1 MKRLWRKYL
10 YKFLAVLLISAM
22 AIGMLPT
29 SGAKAAPYTLSEV
42 YGGVIL
48 NNGDTIVK
56 GDGASPASTIN
67 GESIGEG
74 SGYTVIS
81 GPFKSGSA
89 SKRVT
94 DESGGVTYTIVLVSV
109 YTVTWQDYNRTVLG
123 TDSVGAGDTPWH
135 ADPTRD
141 GDAQY
146 GYTFSGWTGG
156 SLNGPTLTGD
166 LPPVFGDVTYTATY
180 TQFTNQYPVDF
191 YNEDGQTGLYGL
203 KAVKYGDTP
212 VYGGTTPV
220 KAEDE
225 DYTYTFDGWTTT
237 PGSGTV
243 ITGELPAVTGI
254 TVYYAHFTATPKAPK
269 TYTVSFSSNG
279 GSGTMNPQIIP
290 CGVSTALDRN
300 AFTYAGHTF
309 AGWEY
314 RDSDGRLKT
323 VADGASVKDLTTAGG
338 RITLTAKW
346 EDAPTATPTAT
357 PTVTPTVKPTA
368 TPTATPVPSG
378 TDGPSGSPAP
388 SGSVTPTPVPSG
400 TDGPSVSPAPSGSA
414 TPTPVPSGTDGPS
427 GSPAVTPTATPVPS
441 GTDGPSG
448 SPAPSGTPSGSPTP
462 SGAANPSPS
471 ATVNLTPSV
480 SATPTP
486 TPVSG
491 GKTTPTPTPKP
502 NDNGGNTTPTPNPVP
517 TGNVTT
523 GGDNPN
529 PTGTPGDGTTTTG
542 KAKKYKI
549 TYYVDGKKNKNT
561 GNPATYY
568 YGIGCSINKGVDK
581 EGYEFLGW
589 ATKKKGGKIISQIT
603 KKDKGNKKL
612 YARYQKLQYEEVVD
626 DDKDKPDTD
635 EGEGKVNTGFGLL
648 FARMTKYTKN
658 SITIKWKKLKNV
670 DGYDIYGSQCNS
682 KDVERKYKYITTL
695 GPDKNT
701 YKATKLLKA
710 TYYKYYVEA
719 FVMEDG
725 KKKVITRSALIHGT
739 TVNPVYGVAESLT
752 LNETEITLKVGETF
766 TLVGTEHNDTKIIRP
781 HRPICFESS
790 DKKIAKVSVYDG
802 VIKAKKVGKCKIWVY
817 AQNGIYTY
825 CTVNVVK

>member
-1 MKRLWRKYL
+1 MRKYL
-10 YKFLAVLLISAM
+10 YKFLAVLLITAM
-22 AIGMLPT
+22 AVGMLPT
-29 SGAKAAPYTLSEV
+29 SGAKAAAYTLSEV

-48 NNGDTIVK
+48 NNGDTIIR

-67 GESIGEG
+67 GESIVEG

-81 GPFKSGSA
+81 GPVKSGSA
-89 SKRVT
+89 SKRET

-109 YTVTWQDYNRTVLG
+109 YTVTWQDYNGTVLG

-146 GYTFSGWTGG
+146 SYTFSGWTGG
-156 SLNGPTLTGD
+156 TLNGPEKTLPIVT
-166 LPPVFGDVTYTATY
+166 GDVTYIANY
-180 TQFTNQYPVDF
+180 TKSTNQYNVEF
-191 YNEDGQTGLYGL
+191 VNENGTRLDYQTGVDYGTVP
-203 KAVKYGDTP
+203 AYNGTP
-212 VYGGTTPV
+212 T
-220 KAEDE
+220 KAEDD
-225 DYTYTFDGWTTT
+225 DYTYTFDGWTAT
-237 PGSGTV
+237 GGTAV
-243 ITGELPAVTGI
+243 LSDPLPKVTADV
-254 TVYYAHFTATPKAPK
+254 VYTAHYTATPKAPK

-314 RDSDGRLKT
+314 RDSDGSLKT

-346 EDAPTATPTAT
+346 EDAPTTTPTAT

-378 TDGPSGSPAP
+378 TDSPSGSPA
-388 SGSVTPTPVPSG
+388 
-400 TDGPSVSPAPSGSA
+400 A
-414 TPTPVPSGTDGPS
+414 TPTAIPVPSGTDGPS

-448 SPAPSGTPSGSPTP
+448 SPAPSGSPVASPTP
-462 SGAANPSPS
+462 SGTASPTPS
-471 ATVNLTPSV
+471 ATVNPTPSTTG
-480 SATPTP
+480 APTP

-491 GKTTPTPTPKP
+491 GNNTPTPTPKP

-682 KDVERKYKYITTL
+682 KDVERKYEYITTL

>member
-1 MKRLWRKYL
+1 MRKYL

-22 AIGMLPT
+22 AVGMLPI
-29 SGAKAAPYTLSEV
+29 SGVKAADYTESTMPAIL
-42 YGGVIL
+42 YGGQTIDGDDTTNSSCGSYIYFGNDIL
-48 NNGDTIVK
+48 RTLWGPNSPITVPEGKWERYYVGGFD
-56 GDGASPASTIN
+56 DEHQGAI
-67 GESIGEG
+67 
-74 SGYTVIS
+74 YRY
-81 GPFKSGSA
+81 K
-89 SKRVT
+89 KVT
-94 DESGGVTYTIVLVSV
+94 TYSVTFVDDDQT
-109 YTVTWQDYNRTVLG
+109 TVLKPTAEYDEG
-123 TDSVGAGDTPWH
+123 TNISDIAPSVSSK
-135 ADPTRD
+135 
-141 GDAQY
+141 GDAQ
-146 GYTFSGWTGG
+146 FSFDFIGWKVASAAGAALTDAPATVTA
-156 SLNGPTLTGD
+156 SMTLIAN
-166 LPPVFGDVTYTATY
+166 YRKS
-180 TQFTNQYPVDF
+180 TNQYPVDF
-191 YNEDGQTGLYGL
+191 YDEDGQTWLDGIKAIEYGE
-203 KAVKYGDTP
+203 VP
-212 VYGGTTPV
+212 VYGGATPT
-220 KAEDE
+220 KDADD
-225 DYTYTFDGWTTT
+225 DYTYAFDGWTTT

-243 ITGELPAVTGI
+243 LTGALPAVTGV
-254 TVYYAHFTATPKAPK
+254 TTYYAHYAATAKGPK
-269 TYTVSFSSNG
+269 TYTVIFMPNG
-279 GSGTMNPQIIP
+279 GTGTMSPQIIT
-290 CGVSTALDRN
+290 CGVSTALDKN
-300 AFTYAGHTF
+300 TFTYKGHVF

-314 RDSDGRLKT
+314 RDADGSLKT

-346 EDAPTATPTAT
+346 EDAPTATPVPSGTDGPSGSPA
-357 PTVTPTVKPTA
+357 A

-378 TDGPSGSPAP
+378 TDGPSGSPAA
-388 SGSVTPTPVPSG
+388 TPT
-400 TDGPSVSPAPSGSA
+400 A
-414 TPTPVPSGTDGPS
+414 TPVPSGTDGPS

-448 SPAPSGTPSGSPTP
+448 SPAPSGSPVASPTP
-462 SGAANPSPS
+462 SGTASPTPS
-471 ATVNLTPSV
+471 ATVNPTPS
-480 SATPTP
+480 ATAAPTP

-682 KDVERKYKYITTL
+682 KDVERKYEYITTL

>member
-1 MKRLWRKYL
+1 MRRLARKYL
-10 YKFLAVLLISAM
+10 YKFLAVLLVTAM
-22 AIGMLPT
+22 AIGMLPI
-29 SGAKAAPYTLSEV
+29 SGAKAAQYTLSEV

-74 SGYTVIS
+74 SPYTVIR

-94 DESGGVTYTIVLVSV
+94 DESGGVTYNIVLVSV
-109 YTVTWQDYNRTVLG
+109 YTVTWKDDDGTDLG
-123 TDSVGAGDTPWH
+123 TDTVADGSIPSH
-135 ADPTRD
+135 ADPTKV

-146 GYTFSGWTGG
+146 SYTFSGWTGG
-156 SLNGPTLTGD
+156 TLNGPEKTLPIVT
-166 LPPVFGDVTYTATY
+166 GDVTYTANY
-180 TQFTNQYPVDF
+180 TKSTNQYNVEFVDENGTRLDYQKGIDYGTVPA
-191 YNEDGQTGLYGL
+191 YNG
-203 KAVKYGDTP
+203 TP
-212 VYGGTTPV
+212 T
-220 KAEDE
+220 KAEDD
-225 DYTYTFDGWTTT
+225 DYTYTFDGWTAT
-237 PGSGTV
+237 GGTAV
-243 ITGELPAVTGI
+243 LSDPLPKVTADV
-254 TVYYAHFTATPKAPK
+254 VYTAHYTATPKAPK
-269 TYTVSFSSNG
+269 TYTVSFIANG
-279 GSGTMNPQIIP
+279 GSGTMSNQTIT
-290 CGVSTALDRN
+290 CGVATALDAN
-300 AFTYAGHTF
+300 TFTRAGYDFDH
-309 AGWEY
+309 WEY
-314 RDSDGRLKT
+314 TAATGGKVNYSDKESVTDIVGAGATAELK
-323 VADGASVKDLTTAGG
+323 AIWK
-338 RITLTAKW
+338 
-346 EDAPTATPTAT
+346 EAPTATPS
-357 PTVTPTVKPTA
+357 
-368 TPTATPVPSG
+368 PVPSG

-388 SGSVTPTPVPSG
+388 SGSTTPTPVPSG
-400 TDGPSVSPAPSGSA
+400 TDGPSGSPAPSGSA

-427 GSPAVTPTATPVPS
+427 GSPAPSGSATPTATPVPS

-448 SPAPSGTPSGSPTP
+448 SPAPSGSPVASPTP
-462 SGAANPSPS
+462 SGAASPTPS
-471 ATVNLTPSV
+471 ATVNPTPS
-480 SATPTP
+480 ATTAPTP

-502 NDNGGNTTPTPNPVP
+502 NDNGGKTTPTPTPVP
-517 TGNVTT
+517 GGNTT

-682 KDVERKYKYITTL
+682 KDVERKYEYITTL

-802 VIKAKKVGKCKIWVY
+802 VVKAKKVGTCKIWVY